1 MEGLMEL
8 SELCESSIYTGTS
21 LDPQLQI
28 INPSALFEVLLS
40 LEITMKGGT
49 AVRAIIRAD
58 T

>member
-1 MEGLMEL
+1 MEL